1 MKKDDTREKGRVMAA
16 MDTIMQ
22 HLCDE
27 DLLEEWLPWGVEEDD
42 PEFNEVLAEDFDA
55 VAATFARIVRKAT
68 AGHDYKGWL
77 FIAPVEAGDDGKEGA
92 E

>member
-1 MKKDDTREKGRVMAA
+1 MKKDDTRENGRVM
-16 MDTIMQ
+16 
-22 HLCDE
+22 
-27 DLLEEWLPWGVEEDD
+27 
-42 PEFNEVLAEDFDA
+42 
-55 VAATFARIVRKAT
+55 AT